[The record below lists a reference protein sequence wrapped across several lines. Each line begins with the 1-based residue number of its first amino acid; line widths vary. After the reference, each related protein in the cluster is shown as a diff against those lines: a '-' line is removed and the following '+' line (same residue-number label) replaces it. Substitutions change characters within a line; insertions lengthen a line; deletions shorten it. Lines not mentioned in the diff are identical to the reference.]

1 MKKIDDLKFSF
12 LKKLLFQ
19 NICKIWIYHF
29 IDFSMKDV
37 QLSRKITYFTVRYSF
52 SIFFFFSPIIFSPRY
67 LVARF
72 ALSVVENL
80 EQKSLRNK
88 RCLYTMVK
96 KVRLIISPFLS
107 LSLPGQ
113 KRSFRVPDR
122 TISFFFL
129 PRVHF
134 LLEVANYVRKTYSL
148 SPPLLLIPR
157 PSSPPRKVSNTFVTI
172 PF

>member
-107 LSLPGQ
+107 LSLSGQ

-134 LLEVANYVRKTYSL
+134 LLEVANYVRKTYS
-148 SPPLLLIPR
+148 PPLLLIPR

>member
-1 MKKIDDLKFSF
+1 
-12 LKKLLFQ
+12 
-19 NICKIWIYHF
+19 
-29 IDFSMKDV
+29 MKDV

-122 TISFFFL
+122 TISFFF
-129 PRVHF
+129 PTQSTF
-134 LLEVANYVRKTYSL
+134 LARSG
-148 SPPLLLIPR
+148 
-157 PSSPPRKVSNTFVTI
+157 
-172 PF
+172 

>member
-122 TISFFFL
+122 TISFFSL

>member
-134 LLEVANYVRKTYSL
+134 LLEVANYVRKTYS
-148 SPPLLLIPR
+148 PPLLLIPR

>member
-1 MKKIDDLKFSF
+1 M
-12 LKKLLFQ
+12 KLLFQ

-29 IDFSMKDV
+29 IDFSMKDIHIFYS
-37 QLSRKITYFTVRYSF
+37 QILFFIISF
-52 SIFFFFSPIIFSPRY
+52 SIFFFSPIIFSPRY

-122 TISFFFL
+122 TISFFSL

>member
-1 MKKIDDLKFSF
+1 MQNLDLSF
-12 LKKLLFQ
+12 HRFLYERYTHILQLDTLFH
-19 NICKIWIYHF
+19 YLFFH
-29 IDFSMKDV
+29 
-37 QLSRKITYFTVRYSF
+37 
-52 SIFFFFSPIIFSPRY
+52 FFFFSHYLFSPLSRRQ
-67 LVARF
+67 VARF
-72 ALSVVENL
+72 AFSVVENL

-134 LLEVANYVRKTYSL
+134 LLEVANYVRKTYS
-148 SPPLLLIPR
+148 PPLLLIPR